1 MLLNKPRA
9 RATGVG
15 TVLEKVLSLIVM
27 QRLGSFLTATSEL
40 PPLSSASRPCRHSR
54 CARLFAQR
62 CVRGAPSPATMRFIS
77 IERAYDSV
85 QHAKLW
91 ARCIKMSIGGRFLSS
106 LYAMH
111 TSNMAVLDVNGDLL
125 CKRNPLSSIMFNI
138 YIDAL
143 VRRIDD
149 DFATK
154 RGNDSGVLLPYVG
167 DEPVWAAAPAAHLSC
182 DALFSLFFADD
193 GVLTA
198 RDRATHQLMLDAKV
212 AELGEICLLLTA
224 KKTMT
229 LVAPPLTATE
239 AQCHVI
245 KRDVSAAGGFAA
257 RSEPVRIADE
267 FSVSRCDAVAALES
281 EAGVRVC
288 TGTSEACLVSLAQ
301 EWLSASGYRDG

>member
-1 MLLNKPRA
+1 
-9 RATGVG
+9 
-15 TVLEKVLSLIVM
+15 
-27 QRLGSFLTATSEL
+27 
-40 PPLSSASRPCRHSR
+40 
-54 CARLFAQR
+54 
-62 CVRGAPSPATMRFIS
+62 
-77 IERAYDSV
+77 
-85 QHAKLW
+85 
-91 ARCIKMSIGGRFLSS
+91 
-106 LYAMH
+106 MH

-167 DEPVWAAAPAAHLSC
+167 DEHVWAAAPAAHLSC

-224 KKTMT
+224 KKTMA
-229 LVAPPLTATE
+229 LVAPPL
-239 AQCHVI
+239 
-245 KRDVSAAGGFAA
+245 SAAGGFAA